1 MLKWLF
7 LDFILR
13 RMLMLKKTTA
23 IIFLVLFALSAPV
36 FTAEAGTVKEAA
48 TKALQ
53 GVKHSDVC
61 MVQNRHGIM
70 KMIPVEVDGKMYY
83 GCCAGCVGKLKYNS
97 VVRFSKDPVT
107 GKEVDK
113 ASAFIIG
120 NRDGTVT
127 YFESKETAE
136 QFSASKKS
144 L

>member
-1 MLKWLF
+1 MKKISA
-7 LDFILR
+7 FIL
-13 RMLMLKKTTA
+13 LA
-23 IIFLVLFALSAPV
+23 LVSIAAPAFATQAAV
-36 FTAEAGTVKEAA
+36 VKEAPA
-48 TKALQ
+48 QALQ
-53 GVKHSDVC
+53 SLKHSDVC

-70 KMIPVEVDGKMYY
+70 KMIPVEINGQMYY
-83 GCCAGCVGKLKYNS
+83 GCCVGCVGKLKYNPA
-97 VVRFSKDPVT
+97 VRFAKDPVT

>member
-1 MLKWLF
+1 
-7 LDFILR
+7 
-13 RMLMLKKTTA
+13 MLMLKKTNA
-23 IIFLVLFALSAPV
+23 IIFLALFALSAPV
-36 FTAEAGTVKEAA
+36 FTSEAETVKAAA

-83 GCCAGCVGKLKYNS
+83 GCCAGCVGRLKS
-97 VVRFSKDPVT
+97 SPGVRFSKDPFT
-107 GKEVDK
+107 GKDVDK
-113 ASAFIIG
+113 SQAFIIG

-127 YFESKETAE
+127 YFESRESAE
-136 QFSASKKS
+136 RFFASRKS

>member
-1 MLKWLF
+1 MKKITV
-7 LDFILR
+7 FIL
-13 RMLMLKKTTA
+13 LMLLA
-23 IIFLVLFALSAPV
+23 VSAPA
-36 FTAEAGTVKEAA
+36 FATQAAPVKEAS
-48 TKALQ
+48 ALSLQ
-53 GVKHSDVC
+53 SLKHSDVC

-70 KMIPVEVDGKMYY
+70 KMIPVEIDGKMYY

-97 VVRFSKDPVT
+97 AVRFSKDPVT
-107 GKEVDK
+107 GKEIDK

-136 QFSASKKS
+136 QFSASRKS